1 MEQEVGNS
9 TNVTQDEVV
18 FATNS
23 ENEVCEDVSTETE
36 LEDDDDEYES
46 TTFQDTVGGIPSLQT
61 ELREPESESGS
72 GSGSGFGLTGN
83 KLMGPTEI
91 LQRLAEEAASQA
103 SEEARYLPAARN
115 NSNNGNNGNNNNNNN
130 GNNHTASTSSRKG
143 GMPRLRN
150 NNVRVKTQDMAL
162 ETEKNRGSETMRR
175 YRELSE
181 SQKIFSFSVPFGQ
194 KYRNPSASNL
204 NRRRRRRREVSNEVT
219 ESGSSRLDLNPLEI
233 LEDDVNTMIRR
244 DQLRNKLMRTNSLSS
259 VEEREL
265 YRGQKHIENVRNI
278 AIKESLPLRE
288 LKRSIKLMS
297 LDPEE
302 KRTHDGYLYRR
313 LHSIWYE
320 ISGDFII
327 MGGYRGSVL
336 RDATTSKLLWV
347 PLRAGLNLRKI
358 NLVIGP
364 NDEANIRDHV
374 VPDGMLTHIG
384 PVDICR
390 KLIRKLA
397 SNSRVNIQDF
407 GYDWRLSL
415 DILAEELKERLEAN
429 YERQKTNPMYGG
441 KPRGTFII
449 AHSMGGLI
457 AHKVLQEHTHLI
469 RGIIYVGCP
478 AMCPSILSPFRFG
491 DEIMFNK
498 TILSKEAN
506 FFMRSSYCFLPLN
519 GKCFVDRDTDERY
532 NIDFFDPEVWKIL
545 GLSPLVSEKREKSEG
560 EETIVRTVP
569 TKSKT
574 STTILDIP
582 LISPVTPLLSP
593 VIVPTKIILGT
604 LDQTTRAVM
613 SKVPIVGKTVAKGSR
628 DDHDSSGE
636 SSGGYSS
643 REGSN
648 ESLETKEFDASF
660 EESYDYLVRTLKR
673 TKNFLESLEYKESK
687 DYPPLVIV
695 YGNKIPTVA
704 GSRVKGVKGIVDG
717 DYSDLYYGPGDGV
730 VHYRWLLP
738 EKKGFPVTAKIASPT
753 GHVSL
758 MTDMKS
764 MAKALI
770 SIFDEEKAR
779 ESPKSGDSS

>member
-1 MEQEVGNS
+1 
-9 TNVTQDEVV
+9 
-18 FATNS
+18 
-23 ENEVCEDVSTETE
+23 
-36 LEDDDDEYES
+36 
-46 TTFQDTVGGIPSLQT
+46 
-61 ELREPESESGS
+61 
-72 GSGSGFGLTGN
+72 
-83 KLMGPTEI
+83 
-91 LQRLAEEAASQA
+91 
-103 SEEARYLPAARN
+103 
-115 NSNNGNNGNNNNNNN
+115 
-130 GNNHTASTSSRKG
+130 
-143 GMPRLRN
+143 MPRLRGGN
-150 NNVRVKTQDMAL
+150 ARARTQDMAL
-162 ETEKNRGSETMRR
+162 ETEKNGRSETMRR
-175 YRELSE
+175 YRQFSE
-181 SQKIFSFSVPFGQ
+181 SQKILSFSVPFGQ
-194 KYRNPSASNL
+194 KYRGPSASYL
-204 NRRRRRRREVSNEVT
+204 NGRRAKGRRREVSNGVAEN
-219 ESGSSRLDLNPLEI
+219 GSSRMDLNPLEM
-233 LEDDVNTMIRR
+233 LEDDVETMIRR
-244 DQLRNKLMRTNSLSS
+244 GQLRYKLTRTNSLSS
-259 VEEREL
+259 QEEREL

-313 LHSIWYE
+313 LHSIWHE

-364 NDEANIRDHV
+364 NDEDEANIRDRV

-397 SNSRVNIQDF
+397 SNSKVNIQDF

-415 DILAEELKERLEAN
+415 DILAKELKERLEDN
-429 YERQKTNPMYGG
+429 YERQKTDQMYGG

-506 FFMRSSYCFLPLN
+506 FFMRSSYCFLPLD

-532 NIDFFDPEVWKIL
+532 NVDFFDPEVWKIL

-560 EETIVRTVP
+560 EEVILSTARS
-569 TKSKT
+569 KSKT
-574 STTILDIP
+574 SASILDSP

-593 VIVPTKIILGT
+593 VITPTKIILGT

-613 SKVPIVGKTVAKGSR
+613 SKVPIVGKAVSKGSR
-628 DDHDSSGE
+628 DDYDSSEE
-636 SSGGYSS
+636 SSNSYSS
-643 REGSN
+643 HASSN
-648 ESLETKEFDASF
+648 ESSEMREFGASF

-687 DYPPLVIV
+687 HYPPLVIV

-717 DYSDLYYGPGDGV
+717 DYADMYYGPGDGV

-738 EKKGFPVTAKIASPT
+738 ERKGFPVTAKIASPT
-753 GHVSL
+753 GHISL

-779 ESPKSGDSS
+779 ESSKNGDSS